1 MFRSVSRWAI
11 AAAFAVAI
19 AVTVPAYG
27 SGTSLLS
34 FELKSLGE
42 PERHSLD
49 RYRGQPVLMVFFEPD
64 CNWCLRQIRAINEL
78 RASCPGSVAAIAVG
92 VNGNRSQLQKT
103 LRRMRPEFPAYEAS
117 PELVESLGGV
127 PATPFTLLG
136 DTNGE
141 FVNWTRG
148 FIKTDE
154 LRAFVAEHNQRFCV
168 DPPP

>member
-1 MFRSVSRWAI
+1 M
-11 AAAFAVAI
+11 
-19 AVTVPAYG
+19 VPAFG
-27 SGTSLLS
+27 SGTSLLA

-42 PERHSLD
+42 PARHSLD

-64 CNWCLRQIRAINEL
+64 CSWCLRQIRAINEL
-78 RASCPGSVAAIAVG
+78 QAGCPGGVAAIAVG
-92 VNGNRSQLQKT
+92 VNGNRKQLQKA
-103 LRRMRPEFPAYEAS
+103 LRRIRPEFPAYEAS

-148 FIKTDE
+148 YLKTAE
-154 LRAFVAEHNQRFCV
+154 LRSFVDTHQPLRCER
-168 DPPP
+168 DG